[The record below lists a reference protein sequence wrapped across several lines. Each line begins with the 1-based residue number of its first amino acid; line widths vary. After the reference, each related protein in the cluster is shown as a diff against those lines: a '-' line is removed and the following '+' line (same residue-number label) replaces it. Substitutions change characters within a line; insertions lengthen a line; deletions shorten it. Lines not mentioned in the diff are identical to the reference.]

1 MTNDYRVK
9 ITIRNERILK
19 LIEDKGFV
27 SVRSFANTHKIS
39 YQQLTELIAGKIKPF
54 TENGIMI
61 LVCKQML
68 EVLNVTLEDCF
79 TSRQLEGFNKRSFEI
94 KVKEQDLKKIINPTK
109 NQETKM
115 MEQQAKNNIRYA
127 IEMGLN
133 SKEAAMV
140 KMRFG
145 FDDGH
150 EQTLEQISQTF
161 GLSRERVRQIITK
174 AKRKMS
180 HPHVMRQILKSG
192 ADEVF
197 GIKNLPNYLKR
208 IKKEEENKLEYM
220 DPDEFLDLCHAKNT
234 NKLN

>member
-197 GIKNLPNYLKR
+197 GIKNLPNHLKK
-208 IKKEEENKLEYM
+208 IKKEEDHKLQYM

>member
-1 MTNDYRVK
+1 MKNDYRVK

-27 SVRSFANTHKIS
+27 SVRSFANAHNIS
-39 YQQLTELIAGKIKPF
+39 YQQLTELVAGKVKPF

-79 TSRQLEGFNKRSFEI
+79 TARQLEGFNQRSFEI

-115 MEQQAKNNIRYA
+115 IEQDAKNRIRYA
-127 IEMGLN
+127 IEIGLN
-133 SKEAAMV
+133 HREAAML

-145 FDDGH
+145 FDDGN
-150 EQTLEQISQTF
+150 EQTLDQIGQTF
-161 GLSRERVRQIITK
+161 NISRERVRQIVAK
-174 AKRKMS
+174 AKRKMK
-180 HPHVMRQILKSG
+180 HPNVMRQILQTG
-192 ADEVF
+192 ADELF
-197 GIKNLPNYLKR
+197 GIKNLSPSLKR
-208 IKKEEENKLEYM
+208 IKKEDEHKLEYM
-220 DPDEFLDLCHAKNT
+220 DPDEFLELCHIKNT

>member
-9 ITIRNERILK
+9 ILIRNERILK
-19 LIEDKGFV
+19 LIEDKGYV
-27 SVRSFANTHKIS
+27 SVRKFCAIEKIS
-39 YQQLTELIAGKIKPF
+39 YQRVTELISGKLKPVKD
-54 TENGIMI
+54 NGELSYICNQ
-61 LVCKQML
+61 VL
-68 EVLNVTLEDCF
+68 EALKVELQDCF
-79 TSRQLEGFNKRSFEI
+79 TPRQMAGFNKRSFEI
-94 KVKEQDLKKIINPTK
+94 KVKEQDLKKLISPTV
-109 NQETKM
+109 NHEVKM
-115 MEQQAKNNIRYA
+115 IEQDAKNNIRYA

-133 SKEAAMV
+133 PREAAMV

-161 GLSRERVRQIITK
+161 SLSRERVRQIITK

-197 GIKNLPNYLKR
+197 GIKNLPNHLKR
-208 IKKEEENKLEYM
+208 IKKEEENNLEYM

>member
-94 KVKEQDLKKIINPTK
+94 KVKEQDLRKIINPTK

>member
-19 LIEDKGFV
+19 LIEDRGFT

-115 MEQQAKNNIRYA
+115 MEQQAKNRIRYA
-127 IEMGLN
+127 IAYNVVLGIFNTVE
-133 SKEAAMV
+133 
-140 KMRFG
+140 
-145 FDDGH
+145 
-150 EQTLEQISQTF
+150 
-161 GLSRERVRQIITK
+161 
-174 AKRKMS
+174 
-180 HPHVMRQILKSG
+180 IL
-192 ADEVF
+192 
-197 GIKNLPNYLKR
+197 
-208 IKKEEENKLEYM
+208 
-220 DPDEFLDLCHAKNT
+220 
-234 NKLN
+234 

>member
-19 LIEDKGFV
+19 LIEDQGYV
-27 SVRSFANTHKIS
+27 SVRKFCEAQKIE
-39 YQQLTELIAGKIKPF
+39 YQRTTELISGKLKPVKD
-54 TENGIMI
+54 NGELCYICSQ
-61 LVCKQML
+61 LLKAL
-68 EVLNVTLEDCF
+68 GAEFEDCF
-79 TSRQLEGFNKRSFEI
+79 TPRQMKGFNKRSFEI
-94 KVKEQDLKKIINPTK
+94 KVKEESLKALINPTV
-109 NQETKM
+109 NQEMKM
-115 MEQQAKNNIRYA
+115 IEQDAKNNIRYA
-127 IEMGLN
+127 IEMGL
-133 SKEAAMV
+133 SPREAAMV

-161 GLSRERVRQIITK
+161 NLSRERVRQIITK

-197 GIKNLPNYLKR
+197 GIKNLPNHLKK
-208 IKKEEENKLEYM
+208 IKKEEDHKSEYM